1 NVLKIEPTT
10 LPIKNGTIIKVTNL
24 FFNNPVRKRFILSEK
39 NELSNIIKT
48 FKYFALINPDVL
60 FTLHVEDKPKYNLIP
75 TTPESRIK
83 ELLKIQNL
91 AREEIEFENYKIVLL
106 LSSDYRYE
114 QVGRNNFFV
123 FVNRRIVFLN
133 EIEKVVINTFKDV
146 LGERGRIE
154 GVIAI
159 DLPPEEVDSNIHPRK
174 LEVRFLKP
182 LLIKNLLQKV
192 IKNFINN
199 HLISKPLVLHDEE
212 RLEISKIDQPNWYQS
227 VSRIIDKLQ
236 EKIHEKMEE
245 KTEEKTE
252 EKNET
257 IQEKIKTN
265 ELRELKNTYQAESQL
280 TPKFELQLESYKST
294 PLKILHYWDN
304 CYFLVLSDEGFF
316 VVDQHNASEKV
327 IYHKLLS
334 VYKKEM
340 PLQTQKLIIP
350 LTIEING
357 ELTNSELNSI
367 EFLKNLGFEII
378 TKYHQE
384 KTKIMISSYPSIIPF
399 ESLGE
404 VVKTVI
410 HNENILDEEEVLRDF
425 LSKIACKSAI
435 KKGQKLSEGEL
446 KALFQELLSIE
457 LNPYFCPHGRNVMIK
472 ISFDDINKMFER
484 KE

>member
-1 NVLKIEPTT
+1 
-10 LPIKNGTIIKVTNL
+10 
-24 FFNNPVRKRFILSEK
+24 
-39 NELSNIIKT
+39 
-48 FKYFALINPDVL
+48 
-60 FTLHVEDKPKYNLIP
+60 
-75 TTPESRIK
+75 
-83 ELLKIQNL
+83 
-91 AREEIEFENYKIVLL
+91 
-106 LSSDYRYE
+106 DYRYE

-133 EIEKVVINTFKDV
+133 EIEKIVINTFKDV

-182 LLIKNLLQKV
+182 LLIKNLLQKA

-212 RLEISKIDQPNWYQS
+212 QAETPKIDQPNWYQS

-236 EKIHEKMEE
+236 EKIQEKMEE

-252 EKNET
+252 T
-257 IQEKIKTN
+257 IQEKIKNN

-280 TPKFELQLESYKST
+280 TPKFELQVESLKST

-316 VVDQHNASEKV
+316 MVDQHNASEKV

-350 LTIEING
+350 LTIEIKG
-357 ELTNSELNSI
+357 ELTNSEFNSI

-378 TKYHQE
+378 TEYHQE
-384 KTKIMISSYPSIIPF
+384 KTKIIINSYPSIIPF

-404 VVKTVI
+404 VVKMVI
-410 HNENILDEEEVLRDF
+410 HNLNILDEEEVLRDF

-435 KKGQKLSEGEL
+435 KKGQKLSESEL
-446 KALFQELLSIE
+446 KALFRELLSIE

-472 ISFDDINKMFER
+472 ISFDDISKMFER